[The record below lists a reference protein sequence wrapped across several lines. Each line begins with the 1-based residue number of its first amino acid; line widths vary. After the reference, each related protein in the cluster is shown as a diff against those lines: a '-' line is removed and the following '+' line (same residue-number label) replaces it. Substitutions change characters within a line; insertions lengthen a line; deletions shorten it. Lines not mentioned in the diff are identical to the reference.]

1 MKKVCIILIAYI
13 WYIIELILYDGHAF
27 PIDSIACLYTYF
39 TASAA
44 NLLTQSTFLIAP
56 LNLTEQTREKL
67 LNTSY
72 ENVYVCYKMQGEH
85 GRTFSLLSDTW
96 ISINV
101 QYYISVSSTYISAVG
116 ITLLDNDTAQ
126 CIKVEITAQQCSA
139 TINGEIASTGSSVIG
154 GYQFQFTSSDKSLL
168 ISRQG
173 RPNRFSPV
181 VRVSCLP
188 SSTSVNE
195 NNLYLYLSDALPLSH
210 GILGEWIYCSNECI
224 QLQEYN
230 MCMCISSHTY
240 AVKS

>member
-1 MKKVCIILIAYI
+1 M
-13 WYIIELILYDGHAF
+13 
-27 PIDSIACLYTYF
+27 
-39 TASAA
+39 
-44 NLLTQSTFLIAP
+44 
-56 LNLTEQTREKL
+56 
-67 LNTSY
+67 
-72 ENVYVCYKMQGEH
+72 
-85 GRTFSLLSDTW
+85 
-96 ISINV
+96 
-101 QYYISVSSTYISAVG
+101 G

-126 CIKVEITAQQCSA
+126 CIKVKITAQQCST
-139 TINGEIASTGSSVIG
+139 TINGEIASTRSSVIG

-210 GILGEWIYCSNECI
+210 GILGKWIYCSNDCI

-230 MCMCISSHTY
+230 MCIPSHIY